1 MLDNWKH
8 NILQAKLRKG
18 ETKDDFIE
26 LKSFMKCI
34 SVLKTFQKAYKVD
47 YKESIESQDK
57 DLDIEL

>member
-1 MLDNWKH
+1 
-8 NILQAKLRKG
+8 
-18 ETKDDFIE
+18 
-26 LKSFMKCI
+26 MKCI